1 VVGVGA
7 GVGIGVAVGTGV
19 VVGVAVGAGVVVSVG
34 VGVAL
39 GDGGGDPVFWVQDVV
54 GANGAPHVW
63 PYGVQKPVW

>member
-1 VVGVGA
+1 
-7 GVGIGVAVGTGV
+7 
-19 VVGVAVGAGVVVSVG
+19 VVGVAVGAGVGVSVG